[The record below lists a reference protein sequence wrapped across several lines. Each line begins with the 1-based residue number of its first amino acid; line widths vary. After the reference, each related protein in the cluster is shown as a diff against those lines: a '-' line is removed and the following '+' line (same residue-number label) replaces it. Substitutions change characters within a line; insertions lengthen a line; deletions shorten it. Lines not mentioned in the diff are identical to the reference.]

1 MLNNIKAVLFD
12 LDGTLID
19 SMWVWKQID
28 IDYLSPKNLEM
39 PTDLQRKIEGM
50 SMLET
55 AKYFQKYFGITDDLE
70 TMMQIWNRM
79 AMDTYSS
86 QVNYKNGAE
95 DFLKYLKKHNIKTGI
110 ATSNSRELLQAVTS
124 HLSLDKYIDCF
135 LTGNEVAHGKPWPD
149 IYLEVAKRLHVSP
162 EQCLVFEDI
171 IPGILSGKA
180 AGMKVCAIYDD
191 YSKDVI
197 KEKQEQA
204 DFYIND
210 YTEIQTEE

>member
-28 IDYLSPKNLEM
+28 IDYLSSKNLEM

-70 TMMQIWNRM
+70 TMMQTWNRM

-95 DFLKYLKKHNIKTGI
+95 DFLKYLKKHNIKTFTKNGTRI
-110 ATSNSRELLQAVTS
+110 
-124 HLSLDKYIDCF
+124 
-135 LTGNEVAHGKPWPD
+135 
-149 IYLEVAKRLHVSP
+149 
-162 EQCLVFEDI
+162 
-171 IPGILSGKA
+171 
-180 AGMKVCAIYDD
+180 
-191 YSKDVI
+191 
-197 KEKQEQA
+197 
-204 DFYIND
+204 
-210 YTEIQTEE
+210 